1 MYVKKMVIKLS
12 TFLLK
17 YISIMISNKLFMEKL
32 IMTFSSWKTELFAIS
47 MYKSDINLDIAQKEH
62 EI

>member
-1 MYVKKMVIKLS
+1 
-12 TFLLK
+12 
-17 YISIMISNKLFMEKL
+17 MEKL
-32 IMTFSSWKTELFAIS
+32 ITTFSSWKTKLFAIN